1 MTFHEAGRGQEARG
15 QELEIAWICTSRGEL
30 LHARLCFAVAYLGLM
45 TMAAMNKKSSS
56 LSPPDQL
63 ATKEPFPAAPPL
75 LHAPSPD
82 TQQKPIIATE
92 PQAQRCRGFAMA
104 QPLGTTPTN
113 HQPLVCC
120 SLAHSPSLLAGS
132 HWRSAVSLD
141 APPVFPILLIHSLL
155 CPPNHRVRLCSCASP
170 LHSDR
175 IRPHG
180 FEPSGLRSVE
190 LF

>member
-1 MTFHEAGRGQEARG
+1 MRLVEDKKVRG

-45 TMAAMNKKSSS
+45 TMAAMNKKFSS

-120 SLAHSPSLLAGS
+120 SLAHSPSFPAGS
-132 HWRSAVSLD
+132 RGRSAVSLD
-141 APPVFPILLIHSLL
+141 APPRLPDSSDTQPALPKPPRSSVLLCFPI
-155 CPPNHRVRLCSCASP
+155 
-170 LHSDR
+170 HSDR
-175 IRPHG
+175 IRPCG

>member
-1 MTFHEAGRGQEARG
+1 MRLVEDKKVRG

-45 TMAAMNKKSSS
+45 TMAAMNKKFSS

-120 SLAHSPSLLAGS
+120 SLAHSPSLPAGS

-141 APPVFPILLIHSLL
+141 APPRLPDSSDTQPALPPKPPRSSVLLCFPIAL
-155 CPPNHRVRLCSCASP
+155 
-170 LHSDR
+170 
-175 IRPHG
+175 
-180 FEPSGLRSVE
+180 
-190 LF
+190 